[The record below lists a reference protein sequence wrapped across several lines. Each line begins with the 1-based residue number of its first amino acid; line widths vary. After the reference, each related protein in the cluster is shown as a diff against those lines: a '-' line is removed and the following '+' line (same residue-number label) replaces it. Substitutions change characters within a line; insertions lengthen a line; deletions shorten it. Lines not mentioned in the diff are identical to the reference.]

1 MTFTTIKR
9 CVLSMY
15 KQKKPVFT
23 KQKLAFGSW
32 ESTITTDL
40 ILNNSVSL
48 GEISLFGDDIYWV
61 EMRANEGGRYVVV
74 KQTID
79 GKKTDAIPSG
89 YNARTRVHEYGG
101 GSYLVTN
108 RGVVFSNFDDQSLY
122 LVDANNVCKK
132 LTIQEDCRYAD
143 IIYDK
148 YRERLICIREDH
160 SERAKEAVS
169 SIIAVSLLE
178 SGNEII
184 LQCGADFYSNPRL
197 SNDGQKLCWIS
208 WFHPNMPWDNTSL
221 FTSEIND
228 VGQIGKAS
236 LVAGGDINE
245 SVCQP
250 SWSFDDILYFISDKN
265 NWWNLYRLGENGIE
279 CIIKLDAEFAVPQW
293 SFRESN
299 YDFIDYNSI
308 ISIYRQQGLAY
319 IAIINTDKKTF
330 ETLSLSYTEI
340 ESLVCKKNKA
350 YFLGSSPTEFKSIIE
365 YDIEKKIVNVI
376 QKSNAICLDKE
387 YISVGESISFPVD
400 ENKHAHAVFYRPQ
413 NRYYTGL
420 DDEKPPLVVMSHGG
434 PTGESHN
441 GLKMV
446 VQFFSSRGFA
456 VLDVN
461 YGGSSGY
468 GREYR
473 RRLNGNWGIVDV
485 NDCSKAALYVAEEG
499 WVDKDRLAI
508 RGGSAGGFTT
518 LAALAYTDVFK
529 AGASHY
535 GVSDLEALTKETHK
549 FESRYL
555 DTLIGAYPETQEIYK
570 ERSPVNSVD
579 RLSCPVIFF
588 QGLEDKIVLPNQAE
602 LMVDALKLKGIPV
615 VYIAYEGEQH
625 GFRQAKN
632 IKRTLESELYF
643 YATIFNFK
651 CADKIEPITFL

>member
-250 SWSFDDILYFISDKN
+250 SWSSDDILYFISDKN

>member
-9 CVLSMY
+9 CDLSMY

-250 SWSFDDILYFISDKN
+250 SWSCDDILYFISDKN

-350 YFLGSSPTEFKSIIE
+350 YFLGSSPIEFKSIIE

-570 ERSPVNSVD
+570 ERSPVNAVD

-615 VYIAYEGEQH
+615 VYVAYEGEQH

>member
-1 MTFTTIKR
+1 
-9 CVLSMY
+9 MY
-15 KQKKPVFT
+15 KQKKPIFT
-23 KQKLAFGSW
+23 KQKSAFGSW

-40 ILNNSVSL
+40 MLNNSVSL
-48 GEISLFGDDIYWV
+48 GEISHFGDDVYWV

-79 GKKTDAIPSG
+79 GKKTDAIPPE

-101 GSYLVTN
+101 GSYLVTK

-122 LVDANNVCKK
+122 LVDANNFCKK
-132 LTIQEDCRYAD
+132 LTTQEGCRYAD
-143 IIYDK
+143 MIYDK

-160 SERAKEAVS
+160 SEKTKEAVS
-169 SIIAVSLLE
+169 SIVAVPLVELGKE
-178 SGNEII
+178 TT

-197 SNDGQKLCWIS
+197 SNDGQKICWIS

-221 FTSEIND
+221 FIAEID
-228 VGQIGKAS
+228 GVGQIGEAS
-236 LVAGGDINE
+236 LVAGGNVNE

-250 SWSFDDILYFISDKN
+250 SWSPEGILYFISDKN
-265 NWWNLYRLGENGIE
+265 NWWNLYRLDEYAIE
-279 CIIKLDAEFAVPQW
+279 CVIELDAEFAVPQW

-319 IAIINTDKKTF
+319 IMIINTDKKTF
-330 ETLSLSYTEI
+330 ETLSLPYTDI
-340 ESLVCKKNKA
+340 ESLVCKKNNA
-350 YFLGSSPTEFKSIIE
+350 YFLGSSPTEFTSIIQYE
-365 YDIEKKIVNVI
+365 IKQKIINVI

-387 YISVGESISFPVD
+387 YISVGKSISFPVD
-400 ENKHAHAVFYRPQ
+400 EYKHAHAIFYRPQ

-434 PTGESHN
+434 PTGKSHN

-473 RRLNGNWGIVDV
+473 QRLNGNWGIVDV
-485 NDCSKAALYVAEEG
+485 NDCSKAALYVAEKG
-499 WVDKDRLAI
+499 WVDKERLAI

-555 DTLIGAYPETQEIYK
+555 DTLIGAYPEAQEVYK
-570 ERSPVNSVD
+570 ERSPVNAVD

-602 LMVDALKLKGIPV
+602 LMVNALRLKGIPV
-615 VYIAYEGEQH
+615 VYIVYEGEQH

-643 YATIFNFK
+643 YATIFKFR

>member
-1 MTFTTIKR
+1 
-9 CVLSMY
+9 MY

>member
-1 MTFTTIKR
+1 
-9 CVLSMY
+9 MY

-570 ERSPVNSVD
+570 ERSPVNAVD

>member
-9 CVLSMY
+9 CDLSMY

-250 SWSFDDILYFISDKN
+250 SWSSDDILYFISDKN